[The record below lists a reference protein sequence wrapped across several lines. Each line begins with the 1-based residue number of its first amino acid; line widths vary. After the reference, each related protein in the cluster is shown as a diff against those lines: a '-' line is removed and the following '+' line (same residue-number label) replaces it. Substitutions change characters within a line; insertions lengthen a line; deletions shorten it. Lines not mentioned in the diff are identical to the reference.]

1 MNKNQKS
8 KLDDYVEML
17 FDDIQDN
24 HTSAA
29 LWLHANEGP
38 EGQVSVFR
46 TVGGL
51 KRSSLFVKAL
61 ATALRDDDNL
71 MHDVTQALALSLT
84 PRLDPDDD
92 LDGEDFD
99 DLINI

>member
-1 MNKNQKS
+1 MNTNQKS

-38 EGQVSVFR
+38 EGCVSIFR
-46 TVGGL
+46 TVGGD
-51 KRSSLFVKAL
+51 KRASLFIKAL
-61 ATALRDDDNL
+61 ATALKDDPDL
-71 MHDVTQALALSLT
+71 LHDVTQALALSLT
-84 PRLDPDDD
+84 PRDSRDD
-92 LDGEDFD
+92 LDDIIDEF
-99 DLINI
+99 INT

>member
-1 MNKNQKS
+1 MNTNQKS

-38 EGQVSVFR
+38 
-46 TVGGL
+46 
-51 KRSSLFVKAL
+51 
-61 ATALRDDDNL
+61 
-71 MHDVTQALALSLT
+71 DVTQALALSLT
-84 PRLDPDDD
+84 PRDYDDED
-92 LDGEDFD
+92 LEN
-99 DLINI
+99 LINT

>member
-1 MNKNQKS
+1 MNTNQKS

-38 EGQVSVFR
+38 EGCVSIFR
-46 TVGGL
+46 TVGGIE
-51 KRSSLFVKAL
+51 RSSLFVKGL
-61 ATALRDDDNL
+61 ATALRDDDGL

-84 PRLDPDDD
+84 PRYDADEGDD
-92 LDGEDFD
+92 LD

>member
-1 MNKNQKS
+1 MNQKS

-46 TVGGL
+46 TVGGVE
-51 KRSSLFVKAL
+51 RSSLFIKAI
-61 ATALRDDDNL
+61 ATALRDDDAL

-84 PRLDPDDD
+84 PRRHDDEDID
-92 LDGEDFD
+92 LD